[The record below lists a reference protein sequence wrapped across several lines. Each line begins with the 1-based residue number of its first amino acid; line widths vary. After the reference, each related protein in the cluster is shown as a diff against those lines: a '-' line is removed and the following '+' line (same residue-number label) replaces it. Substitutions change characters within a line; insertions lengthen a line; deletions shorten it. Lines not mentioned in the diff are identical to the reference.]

1 MLLNGYSRITVEV
14 WLEVSFLK
22 SEFLKS
28 KLVPI
33 WFHFSFKSDFL
44 SLNAFL
50 ESKHMFPAS
59 NLQDLTSKILQIPFM
74 KLCPFQTP
82 ALSRFAVPIKL
93 IFC

>member
-33 WFHFSFKSDFL
+33 WFHFSFKSDFYL
-44 SLNAFL
+44 RMHF
-50 ESKHMFPAS
+50 
-59 NLQDLTSKILQIPFM
+59 
-74 KLCPFQTP
+74 
-82 ALSRFAVPIKL
+82 
-93 IFC
+93 